1 MALGNFFK
9 QTKNKMT
16 GLMDRFFYADSAQRD
31 AREEDEEAQQP
42 EAPYAQQPYQQMNY
56 QQPYQPQYQQTAYQQ
71 PLPSRQADAFDPL
84 FGQQSAQQPRQYAPY
99 QQPQMNYQQQPYQ
112 PQYQQQAQPLYTQ
125 FSAQQPQQPR
135 NRRMQQ
141 HMNREENVVPFP
153 GQYQQEQPQQPQ
165 APLQMQQPQTAEK
178 ALNMRIMNVRGI
190 NECRSAIALLRAGDA
205 LIVVMDSVSDPAE
218 MRRYVDTL
226 SGACFSLSATIT
238 KVSRYGAYLL
248 APGIINV
255 FADQITSQ
263 MNGAPRPA
271 QPQQPRYNAPQQSG
285 YQPQGFGRYQPQY
298 QAQDYRP
305 QAYQQPQYQA
315 QPRQDAQGF
324 ARRSPAPE
332 VQSAAF
338 FAQRPQNEPETPPF
352 EAQPAG
358 SGYAPDR
365 VDYAADQENMA
376 EAE

>member
-9 QTKNKMT
+9 QTKDKMA
-16 GLMDRFFYADSAQRD
+16 GLMDRFFYADSADREE
-31 AREEDEEAQQP
+31 REEEDEQPQQPDMQFAQQ
-42 EAPYAQQPYQQMNY
+42 QSYQQMNY
-56 QQPYQPQYQQTAYQQ
+56 GQPQYQQQYQPQQRYQQ
-71 PLPSRQADAFDPL
+71 PQQTNYDPL
-84 FGQQSAQQPRQYAPY
+84 FGQQAQQQYAPY
-99 QQPQMNYQQQPYQ
+99 QQQNYQQ
-112 PQYQQQAQPLYTQ
+112 PQYRPQQQPQQQAQQPFYSQ
-125 FSAQQPQQPR
+125 FAAQQPQQPR
-135 NRRMQQ
+135 NRRVQQ

-153 GQYQQEQPQQPQ
+153 GQYQQEQPQQQ
-165 APLQMQQPQTAEK
+165 AQMQQPQNPQTAEK
-178 ALNMRIMNVRGI
+178 GLNMRVMNVRGI

-248 APGIINV
+248 APGIVNV

-263 MNGAPRPA
+263 MNGAPRPT
-271 QPQQPRYNAPQQSG
+271 QPQPPQQPRYGAPQQNG
-285 YQPQGFGRYQPQY
+285 YQTQYQPQY
-298 QAQDYRP
+298 QAQNYQP
-305 QAYQQPQYQA
+305 QSYQQPQYQP
-315 QPRQDAQGF
+315 QQRQDAQGF
-324 ARRSPAPE
+324 ARRNPAPE

-338 FAQRPQNEPETPPF
+338 FAQRPQNAPETPPF

-365 VDYAADQENMA
+365 VDYASEQEDMA